1 MKQIFLCGTCSVKY
15 ELGCSRVMVSAIV
28 TVCGM
33 IANKEK
39 ELYQRNVDLFF
50 VAMADVANQLTQ
62 LDRFLTRDQA
72 NSAHAFFEPVSLC
85 RMPCLKVTKIGYYF
99 ENYFYSTLF
108 DGKLLDFLFESHE
121 KEIKLC
127 NQQ

>member
-1 MKQIFLCGTCSVKY
+1 MLIIGRMASNVKPDYTMKQIFLCGTRSVKY

-28 TVCGM
+28 TVCGV

-39 ELYQRNVDLFF
+39 ELYQRNGDLFF

-85 RMPCLKVTKIGYYF
+85 RGTLLESNRNRLLF
-99 ENYFYSTLF
+99 RELFLF
-108 DGKLLDFLFESHE
+108 DSTTTMV
-121 KEIKLC
+121 
-127 NQQ
+127 NR